1 MKFFNHLAVLAL
13 VTFGVLL
20 SACGKNP
27 DEATRE
33 LFTQKMEQD
42 FGYVTA
48 AAASS
53 AEFEQAAAVPPDCIT
68 ADKVRADYAKF
79 WPEFKLSNLDPQA
92 YMKAFNA
99 QPPASN
105 IPPPDELILADDARK
120 PTIMLLAFRGGVFLG
135 KGRAVAGFPREGDE
149 GDARVEHLT

>member
-13 VTFGVLL
+13 VTFGLLL
-20 SACGKNP
+20 SACGKSP

-33 LFTQKMEQD
+33 LFTQKMQQD

-53 AEFEQAAAVPPDCIT
+53 AEFTQAAAVPPDCIT

-92 YMKAFNA
+92 YMKAYNA
-99 QPPASN
+99 QPPVSN
-105 IPPPDELILADDARK
+105 LPPPDELILVDDPNRPA
-120 PTIMLLAFRGGVFLG
+120 ILLLAFRGGCFSEKAPQSRVFHERVMKAMLG
-135 KGRAVAGFPREGDE
+135 ASI
-149 GDARVEHLT
+149 